1 MVGTYQPTGYVSNP
15 AQPQIPQQAYSYAQQ
30 NLQRVAN
37 QMPVAITNFINSRRP
52 SQMLVNSAYAIY
64 QQNLQNGQ
72 LGVFLNGYSDR
83 PITDA
88 DAYNLA
94 DNFWAQCTNSVQ
106 QNVEASK
113 RYAGYQQMN
122 QQVVYPGM
130 VPQQPQMV
138 FPNQPFGSINMGMPV
153 QNYANPTSA
162 PAPIDPN
169 STSIYTRH
177 EKRRQE
183 TLRNASP
190 TQTLASNFNQATYTQ
205 PAPVAKQPKVNTAP
219 KPKYTWVVSGR
230 VDEQT
235 KDTLDS
241 IDEELHRSFE
251 YEEPE
256 IVELRK
262 FNQSTGEGEIVDS
275 ANSVELDLKYS
286 VDSVIHGVND
296 AFGGYKDKFLK
307 FKEFAHIV
315 NANFNEVIYMNF
327 ETCKK
332 HFDNVMEVVNE
343 YDKRNIEAIVPGTG
357 TIFNFDGYMNYVQD
371 VLKKLKE
378 QGGTFGYKI
387 CDKIVTEFNRAASV
401 LVYNVAQDGQILKLT
416 AEDIDDLGSLC
427 VPHERLDQAYR
438 KYWPNKHE
446 WYDALVACLEAS
458 LFAIFRKNEQC
469 YLDPISNMTEIAT
482 CCKTGVK
489 VDGGSLRKIYAA
501 MTNIDDNASD
511 IAFDAFNTVFVY
523 TIRRKIMYHNFEL
536 EFEYK
541 DEFSDKLNVISENK
555 SYKHIAYYLL
565 THNATRV
572 SVTDARVRKSP
583 VLLVKHNEEIDML
596 MPKVC
601 GVSYDGNVVT
611 RKTVV

>member
-15 AQPQIPQQAYSYAQQ
+15 AQPQIPQAYSYAQQ
-30 NLQRVAN
+30 NLQRVVN
-37 QMPVAITNFINSRRP
+37 QMQAVITNFINARHP
-52 SQMLVNSAYAIY
+52 NQMLVNSAYAIY
-64 QQNLQNGQ
+64 QQSMQNGQ
-72 LGVFLNGYSDR
+72 LGIFLNGYSDR

-88 DAYNLA
+88 EAYNLA
-94 DNFWAQCTNSVQ
+94 DNFWAQCTNNVQ
-106 QNVEASK
+106 QNVVENSR

-122 QQVVYPGM
+122 PQAVYPGM
-130 VPQQPQMV
+130 IPQQPMIM
-138 FPNQPFGSINMGMPV
+138 PNQPFGGISMGMPV

-162 PAPIDPN
+162 PASIDPN
-169 STSIYTRH
+169 ATTIYTRH

-183 TLRNASP
+183 TLKNAAP
-190 TQTLASNFNQATYTQ
+190 TQTYASSFNQTTYTQ
-205 PAPVAKQPKVNTAP
+205 PAPVAKQPQVNTAP
-219 KPKYTWVVSGR
+219 KPKYNLVLSDP
-230 VDEQT
+230 VDEET
-235 KDTLDS
+235 KEVLDS
-241 IDEELHRSFE
+241 IKEELNRSFD
-251 YEEPE
+251 YKDPK
-256 IVELRK
+256 IVNLRR
-262 FNQSTGEGEIVDS
+262 FNQSTGETEKVDS
-275 ANSVELDLKYS
+275 ANSVELSLKYS
-286 VDSVIHGVND
+286 VDSVTHAIND

-343 YDKRNIEAIVPGTG
+343 YDKRNIEQDIIGTG
-357 TIFNFDGYMNYVQD
+357 TVFNFDGYMNYVQD

-401 LVYNVAQDGQILKLT
+401 LIYNVAQDGAITKLT
-416 AEDIDDLGSLC
+416 ADDIDDLGSLC
-427 VPHERLDQAYR
+427 VQYEKLDQAYR

-446 WYDALVACLEAS
+446 WYDALIACLEAS
-458 LFAIFRKNEQC
+458 LFAIFRRNDQC
-469 YLDPISNMTEIAT
+469 YLDPISDMTEIAT

-501 MTNIDDNASD
+501 ITNIDENASD

-536 EFEYK
+536 KFEYK
-541 DEFSDKLNVISENK
+541 DEFNDKLNVIQENK
-555 SYKHIAYYLL
+555 SYRHIIYCLL
-565 THNATRV
+565 THDKTKV
-572 SVTDARVRKSP
+572 STIDARVRKTP
-583 VLLVKHNEEIDML
+583 VLLVKHNEENDML
-596 MPKVC
+596 LPKVC
-601 GVSYDGNVVT
+601 GVSYDDKVVT